1 MSVVICLYA
10 PSGHAIDCNKDGIC
24 GGGVVKFFYFR
35 VLKLRLMQ
43 PTLLILAAG
52 MASRYG
58 SMKQIQGFGPSGETI
73 MDYSIYDAIR
83 AGFKKVVFIIRK
95 DFADDFKNI
104 FEPKLKGRVATDYV
118 YQDLH
123 SYTGSYV
130 VPAERTKPWGT
141 AHAVLCAKEA
151 IREPFAVIN
160 ADDFY
165 GRDAFE
171 KAYAFLNAEVRPD
184 LYCIIGYELAKTLS
198 ENGTVSRGVCQVDA
212 AGNLVS
218 IAERTKIYRD
228 GDKITYEEGD
238 KKFEVPFDSK
248 VSMNFWGFDPSV
260 FAYTE
265 KIFWGFLKEQGSN
278 SKAEFFIPIIGDKL
292 IKEGKGK
299 IKVIPTSAQ
308 WFGVTYKED
317 APGVQASLNAL
328 IGKGEYPTNLWK

>member
-1 MSVVICLYA
+1 
-10 PSGHAIDCNKDGIC
+10 
-24 GGGVVKFFYFR
+24 
-35 VLKLRLMQ
+35 MQ

-58 SMKQIQGFGPSGETI
+58 SMKQIQGFGPNGETI

-83 AGFKKVVFIIRK
+83 AGFGKVVFIIRK

-104 FEPKLKGRVATDYV
+104 FEPKLKGKVAIDYV

-123 SYTGSYV
+123 SYTGDFQ

-141 AHAVLCAKEA
+141 AHAVLCAKDA
-151 IREPFAVIN
+151 IKEPFAVIN

-171 KAYAFLNAEVRPD
+171 KAYRFLTTDVNEK
-184 LYCIIGYELAKTLS
+184 LYSIIGYELAKTLS
-198 ENGTVSRGVCQVDA
+198 DNGTVSRGVCQVDESD
-212 AGNLVS
+212 NLVS
-218 IAERTKIYRD
+218 IAERTKICQD

-238 KKFEVPFDSK
+238 KKFTVPFDSQ
-248 VSMNFWGFDPSV
+248 VSMNFWGFDASIFP
-260 FAYTE
+260 YLE
-265 KIFWGFLKEQGSN
+265 KLFGEFLKENGTN
-278 SKAEFFIPIIGDKL
+278 PKAEFFIPIIGDKY
-292 IKEGKGK
+292 IHDKAGK

-317 APGVQASLNAL
+317 APDVQASLNAL
-328 IGKGEYPTNLWK
+328 IKKGEYPDNLWK

>member
-1 MSVVICLYA
+1 
-10 PSGHAIDCNKDGIC
+10 
-24 GGGVVKFFYFR
+24 
-35 VLKLRLMQ
+35 MQ

-95 DFADDFKNI
+95 EFAEDFKAI
-104 FEPKLKGRVATDYV
+104 FEPKLKGKIATDYV

-123 SYTGSYV
+123 SYVGDFS

-141 AHAVLCAKEA
+141 AHAILCAKEA

-171 KAYAFLNAEVRPD
+171 KAAGFLNGPVSDD
-184 LYCIIGYELAKTLS
+184 LYSIIGYELIRTLS

-212 AGNLVS
+212 VGNLVS
-218 IAERTKIYRD
+218 IAERTKIYQD
-228 GDKITYEEGD
+228 GDKITYEEGE
-238 KKFEVPFDSK
+238 KKFEVPSDSK
-248 VSMNFWGFDPSV
+248 VSMNFW
-260 FAYTE
+260 
-265 KIFWGFLKEQGSN
+265 
-278 SKAEFFIPIIGDKL
+278 
-292 IKEGKGK
+292 
-299 IKVIPTSAQ
+299 
-308 WFGVTYKED
+308 
-317 APGVQASLNAL
+317 
-328 IGKGEYPTNLWK
+328 